1 MNYDY
6 LVNWTLKANYV
17 CNNFHD
23 SSLTLF
29 ELIFIVD
36 FLLVTGNCFT
46 NCTMQLVL
54 KSDMHRFV
62 YNELL
67 YEF

>member
-1 MNYDY
+1 MKLDVESQ
-6 LVNWTLKANYV
+6 LCLKANYV